1 VRIAATQALPG
12 PAWNELEVELL
23 EEWPPSKPQAG
34 VDVLALAV
42 TRVGDAELELF
53 PDLRLVA
60 NYGVG
65 YDLVDVEACRA
76 RGVAVTN
83 TPGVLDAAVA
93 DLTLALILAT
103 RRNIVTAD
111 RWIREGGWQN
121 NWARPKLLGRDL
133 AGARLGLVGYGRIGQ
148 EVARR
153 AEVFGM
159 EIVFHTRS
167 GGVGLDEL
175 LSSADVVSLHVPL
188 TAETRGLIS
197 RERLA
202 LMQDGATLINTARGA
217 VVDEEALVDEL
228 VSGRISAGLDV
239 FADEPRVPEALFA
252 LPNVVLTP
260 HIASGTAETR
270 AAMTRVLVDNVLA
283 YGRSEPLLTP
293 VET

>member
-1 VRIAATQALPG
+1 LDG
-12 PAWNELEVELL
+12 
-23 EEWPPSKPQAG
+23 WPPTAPLTG
-34 VDVLALAV
+34 VDVLAVAV
-42 TRVGDAELELF
+42 TRIGAAELELF

-65 YDLVDVEACRA
+65 YDLVDVEECRR

-93 DLTLALILAT
+93 DMTLALILAT
-103 RRNIVTAD
+103 RRDVVTAD

-133 AGARLGLVGYGRIGQ
+133 AGARLGLVGFGRIGR

-153 AEVFGM
+153 AEIFGM
-159 EIVFHTRS
+159 EVVSHTRS
-167 GGVGLDEL
+167 GGVELDEL
-175 LSSADVVSLHVPL
+175 LASSDVVSLHLPL
-188 TAETRGLIS
+188 TPETRGLIS

-202 LMQDGATLINTARGA
+202 LMRDGATLINTARGA
-217 VVDEEALVDEL
+217 VVDEEALVEEL
-228 VSGRISAGLDV
+228 ATGRISAGLDV
-239 FADEPRVPEALFA
+239 FAAEPAVPEALFG

-260 HIASGTAETR
+260 HIASATAETR

-283 YGRSEPLLTP
+283 YGRGEPLP
-293 VET
+293 NNVA